1 VCECVC
7 ECVCLCSGIIPEG
20 GVADL
25 LRAKARA
32 QATHSTG
39 SIRSLS
45 LSPDPTA
52 AAANPFSD
60 ATVSPQHAHE
70 ALANAGRHE
79 SCSSHTSTPRAGFL
93 MAWINSADNLRGG
106 GHRSLKPKP

>member
-1 VCECVC
+1 MFVCVC
-7 ECVCLCSGIIPEG
+7 VCVCVSSGIIPEG

-39 SIRSLS
+39 SISPLS

-52 AAANPFSD
+52 ATANSFTDAAAS
-60 ATVSPQHAHE
+60 SPRAHE
-70 ALANAGRHE
+70 ALANAGRHV
-79 SCSSHTSTPRAGFL
+79 SSSSSHTSTSRGFL

-106 GHRSLKPKP
+106 GHHSLNPKP